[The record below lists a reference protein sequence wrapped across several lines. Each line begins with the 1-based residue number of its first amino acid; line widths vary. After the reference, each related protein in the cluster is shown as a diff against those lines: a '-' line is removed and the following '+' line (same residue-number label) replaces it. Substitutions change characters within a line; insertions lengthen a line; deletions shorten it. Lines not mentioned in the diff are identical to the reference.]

1 MSDIQPQTSYQD
13 DETHP
18 EKRRKIE
25 PWKFIGLIGL
35 GLVLIFISTW
45 FAWLKPFLQK
55 PITDPLNL
63 PSISTEMLPTDT
75 PELVKTEEP
84 TPTEFA
90 TPTLTPE
97 PVCGE
102 DAVWQLLLVGIDE
115 RKDTYLYGLADVI
128 RVARVDFTSMTVNM
142 VALPRD
148 MVVNAPDGLFEQENP
163 IKINQGYFLGAP
175 GMTGSTDTGSGASAL
190 ASVIQHNFDI
200 TVDHYA
206 VVNFT
211 AVEDFIDAI
220 GGIEVD
226 LPEPIYDP
234 DPTLG
239 YFPAGKQTLDGNRT
253 LDLTRIRTNYSDGF
267 RVGNQTIVLKA
278 VLKKFLIPENI
289 VKVPDLISE
298 FKDAFLTDL
307 SIEQIATIGTCFLRN
322 FEFDDFK
329 SQQIPEELLLQDFE
343 YIPTLLGSSFVFRW
357 DQRTVDWI
365 HQNLLSQ

>member
-1 MSDIQPQTSYQD
+1 MNDTQPIKKDPNESVP
-13 DETHP
+13 ETN
-18 EKRRKIE
+18 RRKITK
-25 PWKFIGLIGL
+25 WQIVGLVAL
-35 GLVLIFISTW
+35 GLVLILVSVW

-75 PELVKTEEP
+75 LEIVNTVEP
-84 TPTEFA
+84 TPTENA
-90 TPTLTPE
+90 TPA

-128 RVARVDFTSMTVNM
+128 RVARVDFNSMTVNM

-175 GMTGSTDTGSGASAL
+175 GMTGSTDTGSGASSL
-190 ASVIQHNFDI
+190 ARVIQHNFDVTI
-200 TVDHYA
+200 DHYV

-211 AVEDFIDAI
+211 AVENFIDAI
-220 GGIEVD
+220 GGIEVN

-239 YFPAGKQTLDGNRT
+239 YFPAGQQVLDGNRT

-289 VKVPDLISE
+289 VKVPDLLGE

-307 SIEQIATIGTCFLRN
+307 SIEQIATVGTCFLRN

-343 YIPTLLGSSFVFRW
+343 FIPTLLGSSFVFRW

>member
-1 MSDIQPQTSYQD
+1 MSDTQPIQADPN
-13 DETHP
+13 
-18 EKRRKIE
+18 EKAAAANQRKNRKWQI
-25 PWKFIGLIGL
+25 IGLVAL
-35 GLVLIFISTW
+35 GLVLILVSVW
-45 FAWLKPFLQK
+45 FTWLKPLLQK

-63 PSISTEMLPTDT
+63 PSISTEILPTDT
-75 PELVKTEEP
+75 LEIVNTVEP
-84 TPTEFA
+84 TPTENA
-90 TPTLTPE
+90 TPTSTLP

-102 DAVWQLLLVGIDE
+102 DAVWQILLVGIDE

-148 MVVNAPDGLFEQENP
+148 MVVTAPDDLFEQENP

-190 ASVIQHNFDI
+190 ASVIQHNFDV

-206 VVNFT
+206 VFNFT
-211 AVEDFIDAI
+211 AVENFIDAI

-234 DPTLG
+234 NPTLG
-239 YFPAGKQTLDGNRT
+239 YFPAGKQVLDGNRT
-253 LDLTRIRTNYSDGF
+253 LDLTRIRTNYSDDF

-278 VLKKFLIPENI
+278 VLRKFLIPENI
-289 VKVPDLISE
+289 VKFPDLIGE

-343 YIPTLLGSSFVFRW
+343 YIPTLLGSSFVYRW